1 MIGWETRPFLFR
13 SSGKGTDIA
22 ADMRNLKGSR
32 QAIGK
37 KGESHYKD
45 NAAADDGD
53 DDEPLQ
59 KKENKISH
67 CAECHH

>member
-1 MIGWETRPFLFR
+1 MNDWCETRPFLFR

-45 NAAADDGD
+45 NAAAADDGD

-59 KKENKISH
+59 KKRTR
-67 CAECHH
+67 